1 MLNTETMQLDLFN
14 GVILN
19 TKQQEQVDD
28 FIKRQATRAITS
40 QEDIK
45 LTMLLM
51 DEVGFVQGK
60 DYISNFEVY
69 EVTKECQFGYS
80 YNNTDYMHEVTYTQS
95 SGNVFLWVN
104 TINNGELKTY
114 KSSVDKEGD
123 KLMCTSVTS
132 QYRHY
137 KPSSLLVKYKEHNQR
152 IVGKLEYK
160 NKENIALNNIVAK
173 YQTLYP
179 EAKIKISS
187 DYYRSRRNYD
197 SFPIVEVKFPSGS
210 WVSFQLGYS
219 NNLEE
224 VRFYK
229 KYDAQSETTK
239 DLLDRFN
246 NQKA

>member
-1 MLNTETMQLDLFN
+1 MSNAIQLDLFH
-14 GVILN
+14 GKVL
-19 TKQQEQVDD
+19 TTEQQEEINR
-28 FIKRQATRAITS
+28 FIKDQAQRAVKAEKRMNGIIS
-40 QEDIK
+40 
-45 LTMLLM
+45 LL
-51 DEVGFVQGK
+51 DEAGFVYGQ
-60 DYISNFEVY
+60 DYSSNFEIE
-69 EVTKECQFGYS
+69 EVTKEHQFGYS

-123 KLMCTSVTS
+123 KLMCTSITS

-152 IVGKLEYK
+152 IVGELEHK

-210 WVSFQLGYS
+210 WVQFQLGYS

-229 KYDAQSETTK
+229 KYDAQSETNA
-239 DLLDRFN
+239 DLLNRFN
-246 NQKA
+246 NQKAK

>member
-1 MLNTETMQLDLFN
+1 MSNAIQLDLFH
-14 GVILN
+14 GKVL
-19 TKQQEQVDD
+19 TTEQQEEVNR
-28 FIKRQATRAITS
+28 FIKNQAERAIKAEKRINGIIS
-40 QEDIK
+40 
-45 LTMLLM
+45 ML
-51 DEVGFVQGK
+51 DEAGFVYGQ
-60 DYISNFEVY
+60 DYSSDFEVK
-69 EVTKECQFGYS
+69 EVTREQRFGYG
-80 YNNTDYMHEVTYTQS
+80 YNNTDYEFEVTYTQS

-152 IVGKLEYK
+152 IIGELEHK
-160 NKENIALNNIVAK
+160 NKESIALNNIVSK

-179 EAKIKISS
+179 EAKVTIGS

-197 SFPIVEVKFPSGS
+197 SFPLVIVTFKSGS
-210 WVSFQLGYS
+210 SVSFQLGYS
-219 NNLEE
+219 DNMEE

-229 KYDAQSETTK
+229 KYDAQSETT
-239 DLLDRFN
+239 DQLLTRFN
-246 NQKA
+246 NQKAK

>member
-1 MLNTETMQLDLFN
+1 MSNAIQLDLFH
-14 GVILN
+14 GKVL
-19 TKQQEQVDD
+19 TTEQQEEVNR
-28 FIKRQATRAITS
+28 FIKKQAERAIKAEKRNS
-40 QEDIK
+40 KI
-45 LTMLLM
+45 MLML
-51 DEVGFVQGK
+51 DEAGFVYGQ
-60 DYISNFEVY
+60 DYSSNFEVE
-69 EVTKECQFGYS
+69 EVTRETRFGYG
-80 YNNTDYMHEVTYTQS
+80 YNNTNYEFEATYMQNT
-95 SGNVFLWVN
+95 GNVFLWVN
-104 TINNGELKTY
+104 TINEGKLKTY
-114 KSSVDKEGD
+114 KSSVDVEGD
-123 KLMCTSVTS
+123 KLQCTSVTK

-152 IVGKLEYK
+152 IVGELEHK
-160 NKENIALNNIVAK
+160 NKQSIALDNVVSK

-179 EAKIKISS
+179 EAKVTIGS

-197 SFPIVEVKFPSGS
+197 SFPLVIVTFKSGS
-210 WVSFQLGYS
+210 WVQFQLGYS

>member
-1 MLNTETMQLDLFN
+1 MSNAIQLDLFH
-14 GVILN
+14 GKVL
-19 TKQQEQVDD
+19 TTEQQEEVNR
-28 FIKRQATRAITS
+28 FIKNQAERAIKAEKRINGIIS
-40 QEDIK
+40 
-45 LTMLLM
+45 ML
-51 DEVGFVQGK
+51 DEAGFVYGQ
-60 DYISNFEVY
+60 DYSSDFEVK
-69 EVTKECQFGYS
+69 EVTREQRFGYG
-80 YNNTDYMHEVTYTQS
+80 YNNTDYEFEVTYTQS

-152 IVGKLEYK
+152 IIGELEHK
-160 NKENIALNNIVAK
+160 NKESIALNNIVSK

-179 EAKIKISS
+179 EAKVTIGS

-197 SFPIVEVKFPSGS
+197 SFPLVIVTFKSGS

-219 NNLEE
+219 DNMEE

-229 KYDAQSETTK
+229 KYDAQSETT
-239 DLLDRFN
+239 DQLLTRFN
-246 NQKA
+246 NQKAK